1 MFPGPVAAADS
12 AQADRGTRAIISPNH
27 GSPGLPDWER
37 EADLSVSED
46 AERLRLLTKASGSE
60 AKGALPD
67 RGFQDALEVPRVR
80 PHGSERVQPLCLREG
95 RAVYE
100 HPDQEESGM
109 PPALKTRG
117 GWCLRLSRGVR
128 GAIETVGGVA
138 GVPGSLTRRQR
149 RRVGWIAWCSALEN
163 SARGTPVNCLL
174 CSGWVFP
181 AASVGPWR
189 NWCRWCVL
197 RSLGCRRRRR
207 RRRRREH
214 LVFRVGKLARGTSVD
229 PGVPPFG

>member
-1 MFPGPVAAADS
+1 VFPGPVAAADS

-46 AERLRLLTKASGSE
+46 AERLRLLTEASGSE

-138 GVPGSLTRRQR
+138 GVFL
-149 RRVGWIAWCSALEN
+149 
-163 SARGTPVNCLL
+163 
-174 CSGWVFP
+174 
-181 AASVGPWR
+181 GP
-189 NWCRWCVL
+189 
-197 RSLGCRRRRR
+197 
-207 RRRRREH
+207 
-214 LVFRVGKLARGTSVD
+214 
-229 PGVPPFG
+229 

>member
-46 AERLRLLTKASGSE
+46 AERLRLLTEASGSE

-80 PHGSERVQPLCLREG
+80 EG

-109 PPALKTRG
+109 PPALKTWD
-117 GWCLRLSRGVR
+117 GWCLRLSRGLR
-128 GAIETVGGVA
+128 GVIETVGGVA
-138 GVPGSLTRRQR
+138 GVFL
-149 RRVGWIAWCSALEN
+149 
-163 SARGTPVNCLL
+163 
-174 CSGWVFP
+174 
-181 AASVGPWR
+181 GP
-189 NWCRWCVL
+189 
-197 RSLGCRRRRR
+197 
-207 RRRRREH
+207 
-214 LVFRVGKLARGTSVD
+214 
-229 PGVPPFG
+229 